1 VIDGIVAGIIIGVL
15 AMIAGRVGLTL
26 PWRRALGRC
35 MAVAALGLATAA
47 ERLTD
52 VEPAP
57 LNLKRLPGPATQ
69 DIALWDGQDWQ
80 LIELSLN

>member
-1 VIDGIVAGIIIGVL
+1 MIDGIVAGIIIGAL
-15 AMIAGRVGLTL
+15 AVIAGRFVPATRL
-26 PWRRALGRC
+26 RRALGRGL
-35 MAVAALGLATAA
+35 AVAALG
-47 ERLTD
+47 LTD